1 MRRKEYQYQRDL
13 TVNVGK
19 CLWADP
25 DKFGRNN
32 FGKDGG
38 RGDQQVIFAVFFS
51 VNISKLIPKL
61 PTKREGEGL
70 NQPLIFALI
79 LTESSPTSGVALQR

>member
-25 DKFGRNN
+25 DKFGRSN

-38 RGDQQVIFAVFFS
+38 RGGSASHFCRVFFCKYFQTD
-51 VNISKLIPKL
+51 SKIANE
-61 PTKREGEGL
+61 EGGGGAKSAPDICFDI
-70 NQPLIFALI
+70 N
-79 LTESSPTSGVALQR
+79 